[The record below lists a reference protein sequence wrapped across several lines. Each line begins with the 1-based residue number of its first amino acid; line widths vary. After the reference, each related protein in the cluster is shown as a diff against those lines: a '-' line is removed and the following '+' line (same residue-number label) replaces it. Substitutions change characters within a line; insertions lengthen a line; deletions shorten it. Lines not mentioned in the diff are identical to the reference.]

1 MNPAADIWA
10 KVLALMQNEMTTT
23 TINTWFDDTTAVELE
38 GDRFVLYSPT
48 PFKRDIIASR
58 YLPAIQNALRE
69 GWSGFVE
76 TVQSAAVFL
85 VGHWPFIVVGAVCGV
100 IFYKA
105 RHPKHKK
112 QK

>member
-48 PFKRDIIASR
+48 PCLLYTSR
-58 YLPAIQNALRE
+58 C
-69 GWSGFVE
+69 V
-76 TVQSAAVFL
+76 
-85 VGHWPFIVVGAVCGV
+85 
-100 IFYKA
+100 
-105 RHPKHKK
+105 
-112 QK
+112 